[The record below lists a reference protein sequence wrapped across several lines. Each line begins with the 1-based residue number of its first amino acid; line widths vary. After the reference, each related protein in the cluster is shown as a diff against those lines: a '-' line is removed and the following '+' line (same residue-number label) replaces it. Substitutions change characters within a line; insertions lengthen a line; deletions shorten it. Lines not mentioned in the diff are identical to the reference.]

1 MNRTEGTKM
10 KQKIKVLGG
19 ARTAMAEYVGTPGFG
34 LFKDI
39 SAIELGALATK
50 EALRRS
56 EVDPAAVDHVVM
68 GNVMQTSADAL
79 YGARHVALRADLPI
93 ETPALTVNRLCGSGL
108 QSVVTGAQHILLDE
122 AKVVVAGG
130 MENMSQCP
138 HVIRGAR
145 EGFHLGQGK
154 LEDLLMASLLD
165 PYCGLFMAQTAEK
178 LATQHNISREEQD
191 EFAITSISRARAAQE
206 NGVFNDEMFPVTV
219 KRRREEIEVFR
230 DDHIKPDTTHE
241 KLSKLRP
248 AFGKEGTVT
257 AGNASGIVDGAAAL
271 VLAAAGAPAA
281 QGREVLGTVN
291 GWHVVGVDPSIMGI
305 GPAPAI
311 RGLLDAHHL
320 SISDISIFEI
330 NEAFSAQYLA
340 VEKDLGLDRD
350 KCNVNGG
357 AVALGHPLGMTG
369 TRLILTAIH
378 ELRRRGGGLGI
389 ASACIGGGQGIAVL
403 VEA

>member
-1 MNRTEGTKM
+1 MN
-10 KQKIKVLGG
+10 QKIQVLGG

-34 LFKDI
+34 LFKDL
-39 SAIELGALATK
+39 SAIELGAMATK

-108 QSVVTGAQHILLDE
+108 QAVVTGAQHILLDE

-145 EGFHLGQGK
+145 EGFPLGQGK
-154 LEDLLMASLLD
+154 LEDLLMASLMD
-165 PYCGLFMAQTAEK
+165 PFCGLFMAQTAEK
-178 LATQHNISREEQD
+178 LATQHSISREEL
-191 EFAITSISRARAAQE
+191 AITSISRARAAQE
-206 NGVFNDEMFPVTV
+206 KGLFNDEMFPVTV

-241 KLSKLRP
+241 KLAKLRP
-248 AFGKEGTVT
+248 AFGKDGTVT

-271 VLAAAGAPAA
+271 VLAAEGAPAA
-281 QGREVLGTVN
+281 EGREVLGTIR

-311 RGLLDAHHL
+311 RGLLDAQGL
-320 SISDISIFEI
+320 SISDIEIFEI

-350 KCNVNGG
+350 RCNVNGG
-357 AVALGHPLGMTG
+357 AV
-369 TRLILTAIH
+369 
-378 ELRRRGGGLGI
+378 
-389 ASACIGGGQGIAVL
+389 
-403 VEA
+403 